1 MVFFL
6 SRLRNT
12 CISSCIF
19 IIFFFLVKRFFIFS
33 YLKYIFSLYNY
44 TTMSFD
50 DKKGLQIALEQA
62 QKGMF
67 SILRIMIYFMQEQY
81 LTFLIVKVTLKE
93 VFQ

>member
-1 MVFFL
+1 
-6 SRLRNT
+6 
-12 CISSCIF
+12 
-19 IIFFFLVKRFFIFS
+19 
-33 YLKYIFSLYNY
+33 
-44 TTMSFD
+44 MSFD

-67 SILRIMIYFMQEQY
+67 SILCIMLYFIQEQY

>member
-1 MVFFL
+1 
-6 SRLRNT
+6 
-12 CISSCIF
+12 
-19 IIFFFLVKRFFIFS
+19 
-33 YLKYIFSLYNY
+33 
-44 TTMSFD
+44 MSFD